1 MFFFKGKILKC
12 KKITFSIIEEYL
24 VYFTGL
30 IPEINKDGENVII
43 NFKQKNRR
51 TYLYLANQLLSLI
64 CGYDK
69 RVKTIR
75 EASFAVKSIA
85 QHTQLYDIMEMR
97 KEIERK
103 SKEKQEEEIETAKGE
118 KIKKSD
124 YINNYINSSYRNIL
138 EVINWTE
145 KEFIDNVGFLDYEET
160 LAILER
166 KKLERSLAEISGL
179 MLVAS
184 ACFSKNTELE
194 KYMKGL
200 QKRIKELSE
209 IGFDKKAFESDVM
222 YGVGVENGEEV

>member
-1 MFFFKGKILKC
+1 
-12 KKITFSIIEEYL
+12 
-24 VYFTGL
+24 
-30 IPEINKDGENVII
+30 
-43 NFKQKNRR
+43 
-51 TYLYLANQLLSLI
+51 
-64 CGYDK
+64 
-69 RVKTIR
+69 
-75 EASFAVKSIA
+75 
-85 QHTQLYDIMEMR
+85 MEMR

-138 EVINWTE
+138 EVANWTE
-145 KEFIDNVGFLDYEET
+145 KEFVDNVGFLDYEET

-166 KKLERSLAEISGL
+166 KKLERSLADSGL

>member
-51 TYLYLANQLLSLI
+51 TYLYLANQLLILI

-75 EASFAVKSIA
+75 EASFAVKNIA
-85 QHTQLYDIMEMR
+85 LHTQLYDIMEMR

-118 KIKKSD
+118 KIKRSD

-138 EVINWTE
+138 EVANWTE
-145 KEFIDNVGFLDYEET
+145 KEFVDNVGFLDYEET

-166 KKLERSLAEISGL
+166 KKLERSLADSGL